1 MSRDKSMM
9 LYTPEQHIPI
19 GECILTSSG
28 EYALR
33 IKKSGCNE
41 YEVVS
46 IGQLMTMLARTMER
60 SRASV

>member
-1 MSRDKSMM
+1 MPKDKRTM

-19 GECILTSSG
+19 GEGTLTSSG

-46 IGQLMTMLARTMER
+46 VGQLMTMLAQTVER
-60 SRASV
+60 SRTSV